1 MSLLTITLG
10 TPREAKHLWGCF
22 IGCRPQGEMEYL
34 VSVLQGRKVI
44 GEFPLL
50 QNVQGS
56 PSSSG
61 RVLPAGFHT
70 AWELRVDAAPNSL
83 WGPQPQ
89 GKGGRMRK

>member
-10 TPREAKHLWGCF
+10 TLREAKHLWGCF

-70 AWELRVDAAPNSL
+70 A
-83 WGPQPQ
+83 
-89 GKGGRMRK
+89 